1 MNFVRSVFW
10 CLLEGSLK
18 GIIFAS
24 VKYRIV
30 FEAYRC
36 GHSSCLECCGGG
48 VEERYLNFLLC
59 WLLNVTIL
67 SLSICSLEAY

>member
-1 MNFVRSVFW
+1 MNFVRNVFW

-30 FEAYRC
+30 FEAYRY
-36 GHSSCLECCGGG
+36 GHPSCLGCCGYS
-48 VEERYLNFLLC
+48 VEERYLNFLLR
-59 WLLNVTIL
+59 WLLNVTTL
-67 SLSICSLEAY
+67 SSSICSLEAY